1 MTRLRSGE
9 GYLYIHSNPTMTSLP
24 DSIRFVKNA
33 LSATHNSSMIEHA
46 PLLAMVD
53 LRYQRWCDR
62 KPLLLMKPKKGEDS
76 TTRGAKSCAAIYEVL
91 LARLDNQYGDPA
103 RSFTLVQHI
112 ASFLGPRPNHVTEDA
127 IAAYRK

>member
-24 DSIRFVKNA
+24 DSIHFVKNA
-33 LSATHNSSMIEHA
+33 LCTIHNSSMIEHA

-53 LRYQRWCDR
+53 LRYQRWLDR
-62 KPLLLMKPKKGEDS
+62 KPLLLIKPKKGVDL
-76 TTRGAKSCAAIYEVL
+76 TKCAAMYEVL

-103 RSFTLVQHI
+103 RSSGLVKHI
-112 ASFLGPRPNHVTEDA
+112 ASFLGPRPNHVTDEA
-127 IAAYRK
+127 IGKYTRIR